1 MNLLKIFVMLIVV
14 AGLSSAAS
22 TILVLDASGSMDYSV
37 SGSSKTKIEVA
48 KDAANTLLNNI
59 PYGDEVALVVFYDCN
74 DIRTVVDYTTDMQTI
89 KNALIPIQPDSS
101 TPISGAIDYAANYAS
116 TSGKYGSSIIV
127 LTDGE
132 ETCDSQ
138 SDAVASAQTA
148 VAGGIKIINVVGFDI
163 QGSTAATDLQA
174 IATAGG
180 GQYYPADN
188 ANQLSSS
195 LQQAYYG
202 NNNYDYDDNCCAPAA
217 MMGLVLLGAFYIR
230 RN

>member
-1 MNLLKIFVMLIVV
+1 MNLLKIMIMFILV

-22 TILVLDASGSMDYSV
+22 SILVLDASGSMDYTV
-37 SGSSKTKIEVA
+37 TGGSKTKIEVA
-48 KDAANTLLNNI
+48 KDAANSLLNNV
-59 PYGDEVALVVFYDCN
+59 PYGDEMALIVFYDCN
-74 DIRTVVDYTTDMQTI
+74 DIRTVVDFTTDMQSI
-89 KNALIPIQPDSS
+89 KTALVPIQPDSS
-101 TPISGAIDYAANYAS
+101 TPISGSIDYAASYAK
-116 TSGKYGSSIIV
+116 TSGRYGASIIV

-148 VAGGIKIINVVGFDI
+148 LSGGIKVINVVGFDI
-163 QGSTAATDLQA
+163 QGSSAATDLQA

-180 GQYYPADN
+180 GKYYPADN

-195 LQQAYYG
+195 LQQAYTG
-202 NNNYDYDDNCCAPAA
+202 GYDDDYSSCCAPAA
-217 MMGLVLLGAFYIR
+217 LMGVVLLGAFVVR